1 MTLLSSPGG
10 VATPCRGPATEG
22 ECQMDEPAALDA
34 AILPEGIRSR
44 FVDGV
49 NGLKVHKGDA
59 AAFVRAAER
68 LEAGPRTALLIDDG
82 CYHAELRGIS
92 VRGHLAAPEKPPS
105 GLEGFLEVVPERT
118 SAWHYGAMRKRDDA

>member
-1 MTLLSSPGG
+1 MSGEKAVTRAVRPEDISDLLGNPPRAA
-10 VATPCRGPATEG
+10 VATVR
-22 ECQMDEPAALDA
+22 
-34 AILPEGIRSR
+34 
-44 FVDGV
+44 DGRAEAV
-49 NGLKVHKGDA
+49 PVEFRYASGRY
-59 AAFVRAAER
+59 FVRAAER